1 MSCRVPS
8 SCSTRTETWNP
19 TGSAFMS
26 GWGEWNSRLH
36 LLTPSLLSMGGI
48 SQHSTTM
55 PGSFSAARAASMLFR
70 CCVPVQHTSLE
81 LLDLVAGQA
90 GWPRQLL
97 VTGIRELR
105 FVRLDFCM
113 LVVEA
118 LSEAHC
124 ARPAQAGCFLAV
136 RLRCDSAQ
144 SVLLWGEVLDAEVC
158 ATHICVGAMRR
169 GFLPV
174 RASGTVARQSRRE
187 VCS

>member
-1 MSCRVPS
+1 
-8 SCSTRTETWNP
+8 
-19 TGSAFMS
+19 
-26 GWGEWNSRLH
+26 
-36 LLTPSLLSMGGI
+36 MGGI
-48 SQHSTTM
+48 SQRSTTM
-55 PGSFSAARAASMLFR
+55 PGSFSAGRAASMLFR
-70 CCVPVQHTSLE
+70 CCVPVHHTSLE

-113 LVVEA
+113 LVVLELLDLVAGQAGWPRQLLVTGIRELRFVRLDFCMLVVEA
-118 LSEAHC
+118 FSEANR

-144 SVLLWGEVLDAEVC
+144 SVLLWGEVLDAEVY
-158 ATHICVGAMRR
+158 ATHIRVGAMRC

-174 RASGTVARQSRRE
+174 QASGTVARQSRRE